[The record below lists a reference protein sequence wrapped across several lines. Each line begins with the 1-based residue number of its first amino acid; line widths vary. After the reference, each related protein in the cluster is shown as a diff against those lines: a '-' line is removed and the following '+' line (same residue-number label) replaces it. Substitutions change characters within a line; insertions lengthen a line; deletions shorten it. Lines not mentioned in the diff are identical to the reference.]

1 MVLRTK
7 TRVAEKVAVNQR
19 IRAREVRLIGEEE
32 VQLGI
37 VPLREALQIAH
48 EHGLDLVEV
57 APTAKPPVC
66 RLLDYGKYKYE
77 QTKKERKVKKS
88 QRIGLLREV
97 RFRPKI
103 EEHDLQ
109 AKIRTVRKLLEEGNK
124 VRVQVRFR
132 GREVIYPELGWK
144 VLKRVAEALKEEAVA
159 SNQMVKDARN
169 IALIL
174 SPSSTKKS
182 TKVKTDA
189 KD

>member
-1 MVLRTK
+1 
-7 TRVAEKVAVNQR
+7 
-19 IRAREVRLIGEEE
+19 
-32 VQLGI
+32 
-37 VPLREALQIAH
+37 
-48 EHGLDLVEV
+48 
-57 APTAKPPVC
+57 
-66 RLLDYGKYKYE
+66 
-77 QTKKERKVKKS
+77 
-88 QRIGLLREV
+88 
-97 RFRPKI
+97 
-103 EEHDLQ
+103 
-109 AKIRTVRKLLEEGNK
+109 LLEEGNK

-159 SNQMVKDARN
+159 GNQMVKDARN